1 MTAYSLPCMSV
12 DRLSYIICLTLP
24 RLQFPGHHGGVIF
37 GTLPGLA
44 KNYHRKHDYNMGSF
58 RELGFPKTK
67 TITKGANLLTGEG
80 IILTADPQ
88 VMMGWE
94 GKGREGKGIRLTQC
108 TSIWVNLRSNSSRNR
123 RIPCMSVTQVV
134 KTILHSHFE
143 DFNKPTTNM
152 VPCCQMAI

>member
-67 TITKGANLLTGEG
+67 TMTKGANFLTGEG

-88 VMMGWE
+88 VMMGKE
-94 GKGREGKGIRLTQC
+94 GNQIDAVYLDESEIKLK
-108 TSIWVNLRSNSSRNR
+108 S
-123 RIPCMSVTQVV
+123 
-134 KTILHSHFE
+134 
-143 DFNKPTTNM
+143 KPTNPMHVGHSGCTNN
-152 VPCCQMAI
+152 PAFAF